1 MDDKKRN
8 KKYSQLK
15 KKYSDAIAN
24 LTETREFSLLFDK
37 WEHGEIEDY
46 PETAHRSYCDAIAQL
61 PEKKA
66 LTEFEKEHFNGR

>member
-1 MDDKKRN
+1 MDAKERD

-15 KKYSDAIAN
+15 KKYYDAVAK
-24 LTETREFSLLFDK
+24 LTESHSFPVLFDK
-37 WEHGEIEDY
+37 WRHAEMDDY

-66 LTEFEKEHFNGR
+66 LTEFEKEYFNGA

>member
-1 MDDKKRN
+1 MDDKERN

-15 KKYSDAIAN
+15 KKYYEAISD
-24 LTETREFSLLFDK
+24 LTESHSFPVLFDQ
-37 WEHGEIEDY
+37 WRSGEMDAY

-66 LTEFEKEHFNGR
+66 LTEFEKEHFNGA

>member
-1 MDDKKRN
+1 MDDKERN

-15 KKYSDAIAN
+15 KKYYEAISD
-24 LTETREFSLLFDK
+24 LTESHPFPALFDQ
-37 WEHGEIEDY
+37 WRQGERDY

-66 LTEFEKEHFNGR
+66 LTEFEKEHFNGN